1 MVQPLFSA
9 ADVKML
15 ECKPV
20 YQGYFQMQRIKLQY
34 RLFAGGWSQSLFREV
49 FVRGEAVGVLLFDPK
64 QDQLVLIE
72 QLRAGI
78 VNQSPQPWLIEIV
91 AGMIEPGEDKQAV
104 AQRET
109 QEETGL
115 QLHNLYPITQYWLSP
130 GGSNERMTLFCG
142 QVDTSQAQGFHG
154 LSSEGEDIRLH
165 VIALSTA
172 YAALERGEINNASTL
187 IALLWLQQNEQ
198 KVRVAWTSNEK
209 ASEL

>member
-9 ADVKML
+9 TDVKIL

-20 YQGYFQMQRIKLQY
+20 YQGYFQMQRIKLQH
-34 RLFAGGWSQSLFREV
+34 RLFAGGWSQPLFREV

-78 VNQSPQPWLIEIV
+78 VNQSPKPWLIEIV
-91 AGMIEPGEDKQAV
+91 AGMTEPGEDKQAV
-104 AQRET
+104 VQRET
-109 QEETGL
+109 REETGL
-115 QLHNLYPITQYWLSP
+115 RLQNIYPITQYWLSP

-142 QVDTSQAQGFHG
+142 QVDATQAQGLHG
-154 LSSEGEDIRLH
+154 LPSEGEDIRLH
-165 VIALSTA
+165 VLSLTA
-172 YAALERGEINNASTL
+172 AYEALERGEMNNASTL

-198 KVRVAWTSNEK
+198 KVREAWSSN
-209 ASEL
+209 